1 MCYVGCLQFILI
13 LFVYLAVLLVCLV
26 VLVVF
31 VRLGVLWLLC
41 CCDGLLCVLSCFVL
55 VNSVVFRLA
64 CCGGLVLLV
73 IVRLVVA

>member
-1 MCYVGCLQFILI
+1 MILV
-13 LFVYLAVLLVCLV
+13 VYLAVLLVCLV

-41 CCDGLLCVLSCFVL
+41 CCAGLLCVLSCFVL